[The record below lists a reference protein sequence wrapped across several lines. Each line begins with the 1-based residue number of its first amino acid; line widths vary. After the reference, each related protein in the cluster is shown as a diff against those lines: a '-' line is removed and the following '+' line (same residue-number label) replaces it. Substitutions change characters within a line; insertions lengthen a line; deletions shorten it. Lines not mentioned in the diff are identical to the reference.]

1 MSHSVF
7 FSLSVC
13 PLLSLPVSFTLSLSM
28 FLYMSLFTLFNSQSP
43 YFELFSPRQVPTSLF
58 DVSVW
63 TKLIKKAFPNSQL
76 TCVNQ
81 LESTSR
87 SLLENGCSFRELCK
101 HVRLYLP
108 LYCSHTRTQTL
119 THSDTNLLYI
129 HTDVAPINYHN
140 TGLTLYGEK
149 LWKDTALT
157 NWVV

>member
-1 MSHSVF
+1 MYCHI
-7 FSLSVC
+7 SLSLHV
-13 PLLSLPVSFTLSLSM
+13 SLCLPPSLSACIIHSIS
-28 FLYMSLFTLFNSQSP
+28 LYVSLYVSLFALFNSQSP

-63 TKLIKKAFPNSQL
+63 TKLIKKTFPNSQL

-119 THSDTNLLYI
+119 THSDTNLLYL
-129 HTDVAPINYHN
+129 HTGVAPINYHK

-149 LWKDTALT
+149 LWRHCES
-157 NWVV
+157 